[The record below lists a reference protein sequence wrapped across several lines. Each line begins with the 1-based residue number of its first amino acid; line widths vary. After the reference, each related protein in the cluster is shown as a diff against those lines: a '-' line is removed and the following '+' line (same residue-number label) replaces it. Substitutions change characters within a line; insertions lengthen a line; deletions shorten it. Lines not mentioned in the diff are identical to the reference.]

1 MLQYLV
7 GVGFKEGSVMDVFV
21 YVDNSNLWIEGKKIS
36 GKRKK
41 PPVPSN
47 YNYRI
52 EYGKLLNHVLNGRA
66 LGDVPKLYGS
76 EPPPND
82 SVWNMIRSKGF
93 DVNVFKR
100 NIFGKE
106 KGVDMQMGI
115 DITELVLTKKPPS
128 TIAIVAGDADFVP
141 VVEKAR
147 NRGWTTEIWYWSN
160 AANALKDA
168 ADRFEELDSA
178 LYQIGFDERL

>member
-1 MLQYLV
+1 M
-7 GVGFKEGSVMDVFV
+7 SVFIF
-21 YVDNSNLWIEGKKIS
+21 VDNSNLWIEGKKFS
-36 GKRKK
+36 GKQQN
-41 PPVPSN
+41 PPVKSN
-47 YNYRI
+47 YHYRI
-52 EYGKLLNHVLNGRA
+52 EYGKLLGHVLGERE

-100 NIFGKE
+100 NVFGKE
-106 KGVDMQMGI
+106 KGVDMKMGI
-115 DITELVLTKKPPS
+115 DITELVLTAPS
-128 TIAIVAGDADFVP
+128 SATIAIVAGDADFVP

-147 NRGWTTEIWYWSN
+147 EKRWATEVWYWSN
-160 AANALKDA
+160 AANELKQA

-178 LYQIGFDERL
+178 LYTIGFDEK